1 MRVSLF
7 LVLFLICFE
16 NKAFSQNDEPIIDS
30 AYKFRYADARVFS
43 NLPHGIYKFN
53 TDIDYITFMS
63 QYYQEGLFHP
73 QFFKSDEMGIVINYE
88 STSIGSGKRVNA
100 VFETTNYIVVQLG
113 HYSSYIQFQ
122 AMNEQQICLALKK
135 SKKEVVIQEVD

>member
-1 MRVSLF
+1 MAL
-7 LVLFLICFE
+7 
-16 NKAFSQNDEPIIDS
+16 SQNDEPIIDS
-30 AYKFRYADARVFS
+30 AYKFRYTDARVFK

-88 STSIGSGKRVNA
+88 SASIGSGKKVNA
-100 VFETTNYIVVQLG
+100 VFETTNHIVIQLSE
-113 HYSSYIQFQ
+113 YSSYIQLN
-122 AMNEQQICLALKK
+122 AMNDQQICLALKK
-135 SKKEVVIQEVD
+135 SKKEVVIQEVNY

>member
-1 MRVSLF
+1 MKSYLF
-7 LVLFLICFE
+7 FILSFLCYSNI
-16 NKAFSQNDEPIIDS
+16 AFSQNDEPIVDS
-30 AYKFRYADARVFS
+30 AYKFRYADARVFN

-53 TDIDYITFMS
+53 TDLDYIAFMS

-88 STSIGSGKRVNA
+88 SASIGSGKRVNA

-113 HYSSYIQFQ
+113 HYSSYVQLH

-135 SKKEVVIQEVD
+135 SKKEIVIQEVQ

>member
-1 MRVSLF
+1 MRIYLF
-7 LVLFLICFE
+7 LVLSFICIS
-16 NKAFSQNDEPIIDS
+16 NMVLSQNDEPIIDS
-30 AYKFRYADARVFS
+30 AYKFRYADARVFN

-135 SKKEVVIQEVD
+135 SKKEVVIQEVN

>member
-1 MRVSLF
+1 MRVSLS
-7 LVLFLICFE
+7 LVLFLICYG
-16 NKAFSQNDEPIIDS
+16 NIAFSQNDEPIVDS
-30 AYKFRYADARVFS
+30 VYKYRIADARVFN

-53 TDIDYITFMS
+53 TDIDYIAFMS

-88 STSIGSGKRVNA
+88 STSIGSGKKVNA
-100 VFETTNYIVVQLG
+100 VFETTNYIVIQLG
-113 HYSSYIQFQ
+113 HYSSYIQFN

>member
-1 MRVSLF
+1 MRIYLF
-7 LVLFLICFE
+7 LVLSLICFS
-16 NKAFSQNDEPIIDS
+16 NIALSQNDEPIIDS
-30 AYKFRYADARVFS
+30 AYKFRYADARVFN

-100 VFETTNYIVVQLG
+100 VFETTYHIVIQLAQ
-113 HYSSYIQFQ
+113 YSSNIQFH
-122 AMNEQQICLALKK
+122 AMNKQQICLALKK
-135 SKKEVVIQEVD
+135 SKKEVVIQEVN

>member
-1 MRVSLF
+1 MRIYLF
-7 LVLFLICFE
+7 LVLSLICIS
-16 NKAFSQNDEPIIDS
+16 KMTLSQNDEPIIDS
-30 AYKFRYADARVFS
+30 AYKFRYADARVFN

-53 TDIDYITFMS
+53 TDLDYITFMS

-100 VFETTNYIVVQLG
+100 VFETTNYIVIQLG
-113 HYSSYIQFQ
+113 QYSSYIQFQ

-135 SKKEVVIQEVD
+135 SKKEVVIQEVN